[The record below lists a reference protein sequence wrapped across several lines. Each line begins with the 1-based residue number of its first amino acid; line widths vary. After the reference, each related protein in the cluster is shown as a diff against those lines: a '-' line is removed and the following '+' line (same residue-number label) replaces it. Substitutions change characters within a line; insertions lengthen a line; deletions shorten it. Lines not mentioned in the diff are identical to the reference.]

1 MTDTKTYLFHEVFAE
16 EVQAINQRREALHGK
31 GHRKVA
37 LESEGDTDVGPAVD
51 PSSKG
56 GSRVG
61 LASAVSGSV
70 PADVGLTHE
79 PIMRPTEDSRL
90 VGLALSGGGIRSA
103 SFCLGALQALDKA
116 GVLDNIDYLSTVS
129 GGGYIGA
136 SLSAGM
142 TCSRGKFPFKSS
154 LSQNEPLAVQHI
166 RDHSNYLFPSG
177 IINISYNVVVYLRGL
192 VANALLILPWLL
204 FAAAIT
210 ILANPTVAAL
220 NSSVLWTWLPTIMWS
235 GPFAATLIVLY
246 FFTLVLLAWS
256 LIRGSGAAEIGS
268 WWTRVC
274 AWILL
279 GLLLLPFLELQPVI
293 LSGLFEWRNGQT
305 SFLAGVAGSLQN
317 IAAVLAPFSA
327 AIALFSRHIGRLLKQ
342 GGEKPT
348 LSAAA
353 MRVLG
358 KVAVYIAGAA
368 VPFLLWMAYLYL
380 SFIGIRDYAG
390 VQNYEF
396 LNGYGSYYYHTPLW
410 LRTVSEHFFGYGTHI
425 FFGYGTCIMCFYFVV
440 GVLLLVLSIPLSPN
454 GNSLHRLYRDRLSK
468 AFLFDPC
475 HIVGRKRA
483 ASWFAPGRVVS
494 MPLSDSRAAAK
505 MASGD
510 FDLGPLDGFKLSKI
524 NCIFTPYHLINTAL
538 NIQGSKYANRR
549 SRNADFFMFSPKFIG
564 SHATRYVHTQ
574 AFEDRVAEADLAT
587 AMAVSGAAASSNM
600 GANSIKALAPTL
612 AILNIRLGY
621 WLPNPR
627 QIAKGVSSAAAF
639 SGLRDQLYFLREMLA
654 GMREDSEIIYLTDG
668 GHIENLGI
676 YELLRRRCQLIVA
689 IDAEADPEMSFGSL
703 ITLQR
708 YARIDLGIIINLPW
722 ATIRDGTRSAS
733 AEIAKSGGL
742 PPHAAPH
749 GPHCAVGEIQY
760 PHGRKGILIYVKSSL
775 SGDENDCIVDYKRR
789 FPSYPHETTADQLFS
804 EEQFEAY
811 RALGFHAVNELFS
824 GSDQVGMRPKPA
836 RWQGDVLLNEP
847 LVEDAKDMLKWK

>member
-1 MTDTKTYLFHEVFAE
+1 MTITKAYAFHEVFAE
-16 EVQAINQRREALHGK
+16 EIEAINQRRKNLLK
-31 GHRKVA
+31 KNLVT
-37 LESEGDTDVGPAVD
+37 LERERDTDSEPAAD
-51 PSSKG
+51 PSCEAG
-56 GSRVG
+56 LRPGQGSA
-61 LASAVSGSV
+61 ASA
-70 PADVGLTHE
+70 PAPRDASLAHE
-79 PIMRPTEDSRL
+79 PILRPTEDSRL

-103 SFCLGALQALDKA
+103 SFCLGALQALDKS
-116 GVLDNIDYLSTVS
+116 GVLNNIDYLSTVS

-136 SLSAGM
+136 SLSGGM
-142 TCSRGKFPFKSS
+142 TCSQGRFPFRSS
-154 LSQNEPLAVQHI
+154 LSQNEPFAVQHI

-177 IINISYNVVVYLRGL
+177 FINIFYNVVIYLRGL
-192 VANALLILPWLL
+192 AANALLILPWLL

-210 ILANPTVAAL
+210 IAANPTVETL
-220 NSSVLWTWLPTIMWS
+220 NSSVLWSWLPKVMWS

-246 FFTLVLLAWS
+246 FFVLVLLAWS
-256 LIRGSGAAEIGS
+256 LIRGSDAAEIGS
-268 WWTRVC
+268 RWTKVC

-279 GLLLLPFLELQPVI
+279 AVLLVPFLELQPVI
-293 LSGLFEWRNGQT
+293 LSGLFEARVGQT
-305 SFLAGVAGSLQN
+305 SFLSGVAGFLQSM
-317 IAAVLAPFSA
+317 ATVLAPFSA
-327 AIALFSRHIGRLLKQ
+327 AVAIFSRHIGRLLKQ

-358 KVAVYIAGAA
+358 KIAVYVAGAA
-368 VPFLLWMAYLYL
+368 IPFLLWMAYLYL

-390 VQNYEF
+390 IQHHEF
-396 LNGYGSYYYHTPLW
+396 LNAYGSYYYHTPLW
-410 LRTVSEHFFGYGTHI
+410 LRTTSVYLFGYGTP
-425 FFGYGTCIMCFYFVV
+425 IMWFYLVMWA
-440 GVLLLVLSIPLSPN
+440 LLLVLSIPLSPN

-475 HIVGRKRA
+475 NIVGRKRR
-483 ASWFAPGRVVS
+483 ASWFGRRPVVS
-494 MPLSDSRAAAK
+494 MPLSDPQAAAM

-510 FDLGPLDGFKLSKI
+510 FDLASLDGFKLSKI
-524 NCIFTPYHLINTAL
+524 NCAFTPYHLINTAL

-549 SRNADFFMFSPKFIG
+549 SRNADFFIFSPKFIG
-564 SHATRYVHTQ
+564 SHATQYVPTQ
-574 AFEDRVAEADLAT
+574 AFESRVDEVDLAT
-587 AMAVSGAAASSNM
+587 AMAASGAAASSNM

-627 QIAKGVSSAAAF
+627 QIARGGNSAVAF
-639 SGLRDQLYFLREMLA
+639 GALRDQLYFLREMLA

-676 YELLRRRCQLIVA
+676 YELLRRRCQLIIA

-703 ITLQR
+703 VTLQR

-722 ATIRDGTRSAS
+722 AEIRDSTRSAS

-760 PHGRKGILIYVKSSL
+760 PHGGKGILIYVKSSL
-775 SGDENDCIVDYKRR
+775 SGDENDYIVDYKRR
-789 FPSYPHETTADQLFS
+789 FPRYPHETTADQLFS
-804 EEQFEAY
+804 EEQFEVY

-824 GSDQVGMRPKPA
+824 GNDRVGMRPKPA

-847 LVEDAKDMLKWK
+847 LVEEAKDMLKWK